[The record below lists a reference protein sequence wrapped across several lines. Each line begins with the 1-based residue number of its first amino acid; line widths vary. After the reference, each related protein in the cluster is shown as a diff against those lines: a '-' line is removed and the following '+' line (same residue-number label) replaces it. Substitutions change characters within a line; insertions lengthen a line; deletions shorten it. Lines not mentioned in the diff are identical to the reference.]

1 MKTIYQ
7 IRGVIC
13 RFFMQYELIV
23 KVLLKFC
30 AYLFI
35 FRQIAGWDGFS
46 SAGVLNAF
54 SVHMLLAL
62 LCVLLPSRFAVFF
75 SFGIIIYNIYQVS
88 LWGAL
93 MAAVILLVLYVM
105 VARLCPDETIL
116 VILLPLAM
124 KWNIFMVV
132 PLFAGLYMG
141 VFSIIPLVG
150 GVLIWGILRILP
162 AFLSFNETELE
173 QLPAALSDTANYI
186 IDQLIRNENLI
197 FMMVLCIGVVLVI
210 YLLNKINM
218 NYMRYISL
226 AVGAMVGLVCLIVG
240 RVVGMTD
247 MGILSALFVP
257 VLSLAVMVVVEF
269 FHMALNYK
277 MAQRLT
283 FADDEYYY
291 YVQAVPK
298 ILGIRNK
305 TEVKKITGHT
315 EPIEPVAQ
323 EAAEP
328 VAESEAEPV
337 MQSSPITE
345 QIMHT
350 TQKIGELFTQMG
362 DKAKGLWG
370 QIKEKQ
376 AQNEMKKQAERQ
388 KEEGQELSRE
398 EFMTEEMMSGQEVN
412 SAAPARQDAE
422 QEPDVSDDQDSFFA
436 EQIPTSDSVEELA
449 KRTGWSDETIK
460 DFFAGLDLDIKE
472 AEDDKDPNKQ

>member
-13 RFFMQYELIV
+13 RFFMQYELIA

-35 FRQIAGWDGFS
+35 FRQIAGWEGFS

-75 SFGIIIYNIYQVS
+75 AFGIIIYNIYQVS

-93 MAAVILLVLYVM
+93 MAAVILLILYVM

-116 VILLPLAM
+116 MILLPLAM
-124 KWNIFMVV
+124 KWNIFMIV

-150 GVLIWGILRILP
+150 GVLVWGILRILP
-162 AFLSFNETELE
+162 AFLSFSETEIE
-173 QLPAALSDTANYI
+173 QLPAAFSDTANYI

-226 AVGAMVGLVCLIVG
+226 AVGAMVGLICLIVG

-247 MGILSALFVP
+247 TGILSALFVP
-257 VLSLAVMVVVEF
+257 VFSLAIMVVVEF

-298 ILGIRNK
+298 ILGIKNK
-305 TEVKKITGHT
+305 TEVKRINAHT
-315 EPIEPVAQ
+315 ESVEGVAQ
-323 EAAEP
+323 EP
-328 VAESEAEPV
+328 VESVTESEVEPESAV
-337 MQSSPITE
+337 QSSPITE
-345 QIMHT
+345 KVMHT
-350 TQKIGELFTQMG
+350 TQKLGELFTQVG
-362 DKAKGLWG
+362 DKAKNLWG

-376 AQNEMKKQAERQ
+376 AQNEARKQTEQSQ
-388 KEEGQELSRE
+388 KEEMELSEE
-398 EFMTEEMMSGQEVN
+398 EFVTKNEVDAASFPSQEEVDQE
-412 SAAPARQDAE
+412 SAGHE
-422 QEPDVSDDQDSFFA
+422 DQDSFFA
-436 EQIPTSDSVEELA
+436 DKIPTPDSVEELA

-460 DFFAGLDLDIKE
+460 DFFAGLDLDMKE
-472 AEDDKDPNKQ
+472 AEDDEDPNQK

>member
-13 RFFMQYELIV
+13 RFFMQYELIA

-93 MAAVILLVLYVM
+93 MAAVILLILYVM
-105 VARLCPDETIL
+105 VARLCPDETVL
-116 VILLPLAM
+116 MILLPLAM
-124 KWNIFMVV
+124 KWNMFMIV

-150 GVLIWGILRILP
+150 GVLVWGILRILP
-162 AFLSFNETELE
+162 AFLAFSETEFE
-173 QLPAALSDTANYI
+173 QLPEAFSDTANYI
-186 IDQLIRNENLI
+186 IDQLALNENLI
-197 FMMVLCIGVVLVI
+197 FMMVLCAGVVLVI
-210 YLLNKINM
+210 YLLNKINI

-226 AVGAMVGLVCLIVG
+226 AAGAMVGLVCMIVG

-247 MGILSALFVP
+247 TGIFSALLIP
-257 VLSLAVMVVVEF
+257 VISLAIMVVVEF

-283 FADDEYYY
+283 FVDDEYYY

-298 ILGIRNK
+298 ILGIKNK
-305 TEVKKITGHT
+305 TEVKRITGNTDPVEEVREQPAPSPSREEEPAAQPSALT
-315 EPIEPVAQ
+315 EKL
-323 EAAEP
+323 
-328 VAESEAEPV
+328 
-337 MQSSPITE
+337 
-345 QIMHT
+345 MHT
-350 TQKIGELFTQMG
+350 TQKIGELFTQVG
-362 DKAKGLWG
+362 DKAKDLWG
-370 QIKEKQ
+370 QVKEKQ
-376 AQNEMKKQAERQ
+376 AQGSKGKQG
-388 KEEGQELSRE
+388 EEPEALSRE
-398 EFMTEEMMSGQEVN
+398 EFMAEEIMPEEPWTEPAPEEPLQE
-412 SAAPARQDAE
+412 DAE
-422 QEPDVSDDQDSFFA
+422 EVIPESSFA
-436 EQIPTSDSVEELA
+436 DQIPTKENVEELA

-460 DFFAGLDLDIKE
+460 DFFAGLDLDMKE
-472 AEDDKDPNKQ
+472 AEDDEDPNRQ